1 MAILLSF
8 SPFIVFAL
16 LTRATSSQ
24 LALFAGAA
32 IALALV
38 LREIIRGNSIK
49 VLEAGTA
56 VLFGA
61 LGIYL
66 SLSPAA
72 WSILGVRLA
81 VDAGLLAIVL
91 ISIAIRLPFTLQ
103 YAREQVS
110 PEIAARPIFLAIN
123 TTITW
128 AWAVAFAMLVIADVI
143 MLYVPGVPLW
153 VGIALTVGA
162 LYGAIRFTRW
172 YPEQMRTRAVAN
184 GVDIGA

>member
-8 SPFIVFAL
+8 SPFIVFAIL
-16 LTRATSSQ
+16 MRTTTASI
-24 LALFAGAA
+24 ALFAGAA
-32 IALALV
+32 VALALV
-38 LREIIRGNSIK
+38 IREMIGGKSIK

-56 VLFGA
+56 ILFGA
-61 LGIYL
+61 LGAYV

-110 PEIAARPIFLAIN
+110 PEIAAMPMFLAIN

-128 AWAVAFAMLVIADVI
+128 AWAAAFAVLVIADII
-143 MLYVPGVPLW
+143 MLYVPDVPLW

-162 LYGAIRFTRW
+162 LYGAIKFTKW
-172 YPEQMRTRAVAN
+172 YPEQMRAKAIAN
-184 GVDIGA
+184 GIDVGA